1 MKPWVSPV
9 ASWGAKWKEVN
20 QLQSLVN
27 VVVLASLYCL
37 ICFGYVL
44 VYRTSRVLN
53 LAHGELMTLGGYFLY
68 TIVLNLTTH
77 PITSFVAASLISLAL
92 GFLIYFLLMRF
103 MTGTSIV
110 SAVLVTIALGILLRG
125 LTTLSWTSQSLHP
138 FQYISMAKHSYQII
152 EGARI
157 STFGIIKICGAFL
170 MYLGLVLCFK
180 FTRWGIR
187 MRAVG
192 ESPLLA
198 SFRGIE
204 IHKYYALSWG
214 IAVLS
219 GGLAGM
225 IQACDSGLE
234 PEMFVIGLK
243 AIPVV
248 MVGGL
253 DSLGG
258 VILGAF
264 VVAAAEI
271 LAINYISPQAS
282 EVAPFAVL
290 IGMLLIRPWGL
301 FGTKEE
307 LERV

>member
-1 MKPWVSPV
+1 V
-9 ASWGAKWKEVN
+9 KE
-20 QLQSLVN
+20 LQSLVN
-27 VVVLASLYCL
+27 VFVLASLYCL

-68 TIVLNLTTH
+68 TVVLALTTDVL
-77 PITSFVAASLISLAL
+77 TSFAVASLFSLVL
-92 GFLIYFLLMRF
+92 GFLVYFLLMRL

-110 SAVLVTIALGILLRG
+110 AAVLVTIALGILLRG
-125 LTTLSWTSQSLHP
+125 VTTLSWTSQSLHP
-138 FQYISMAKHSYQII
+138 FQYFGISIQSYHIA
-152 EGARI
+152 EGAEI
-157 STFGIIKICGAFL
+157 STFGIVKLISAALVYI
-170 MYLGLVLCFK
+170 GLVVCFK

-192 ESPLLA
+192 ENPLLA

-204 IHKYYALSWG
+204 LHKYYALSWG
-214 IAVLS
+214 IAVFT

-258 VILGAF
+258 VIPGAF
-264 VVAAAEI
+264 IVAAAEI

-282 EVAPFAVL
+282 EVAPFVVL
-290 IGMLLIRPWGL
+290 LGMLLVRPWGL